1 MDIKNRIK
9 NTKVGKPRKIALST
23 DVNIAYYRNA
33 AHRLNNEIQGSD
45 KPMYSIHVDS
55 YHHQLIIIKN
65 Y

>member
-9 NTKVGKPRKIALST
+9 KTKVGKPTKIELSA

-33 AHRLNNEIQGSD
+33 AHRLNSEVNGSD
-45 KPMYSIHVDS
+45 KPMYSIHVDG